1 MNVYEQ
7 FRADHMDKRI
17 GVTASCFD
25 LMHAGHHL
33 MLKEAKSLTELLV
46 VFLQTD
52 PTVDRPEKNKPILSM
67 DERRILVQGCK
78 YVDHIF
84 EYTTEAELLE
94 GLRSL
99 RPDLRI
105 LGNDYVGKTFTGSD
119 LQIPVHF
126 HDRSVHGWST
136 SSLRRK
142 ICEENKRLEEVRIAK
157 NETRLHAQFHD
168 HMNASFIEMYRAEG
182 RERCQI
188 YFDTF
193 DDAITRAIRAVAEK
207 CTGEPN
213 LFEWE
218 DQIFQTVPVPF

>member
-1 MNVYEQ
+1 
-7 FRADHMDKRI
+7 MDKRI

-33 MLKEAKSLTELLV
+33 MLKEAKSLVGIMV

-119 LQIPVHF
+119 LNIPVHF

-136 SSLRRK
+136 SELRKK
-142 ICEENKRLEEVRIAK
+142 IWEVENPKRRIYAPIEAELQHIRGRLERIGYACELEPDVTK
-157 NETRLHAQFHD
+157 SAEESLEKLRLKHENR
-168 HMNASFIEMYRAEG
+168 MVPIEEAFTDEHGVTTKLR
-182 RERCQI
+182 I
-188 YFDTF
+188 VTSS
-193 DDAITRAIRAVAEK
+193 
-207 CTGEPN
+207 
-213 LFEWE
+213 
-218 DQIFQTVPVPF
+218 